1 MANEKKEAIQILKN
15 VSSVKE
21 RAEKYNQFI
30 GRNLERSIIEKLE
43 REIEALEDKVESRK
57 DFSLNTDI
65 NAGVS
70 AISKEEALKRFN
82 EIIDI
87 EFLIEKKKLELGV
100 KVDIFNKYF

>member
-21 RAEKYNQFI
+21 RAEKYNSFI
-30 GRNLERSIIEKLE
+30 SRTLQRSIIERLE
-43 REIEALEDKVESRK
+43 REIETLEDKIESKK

-70 AISKEEALKRFN
+70 AISKEDALRRFQ

-87 EFLIEKKKLELGV
+87 EFLIENKKLELQV
-100 KVDIFNKYF
+100 KQDIYNKYF